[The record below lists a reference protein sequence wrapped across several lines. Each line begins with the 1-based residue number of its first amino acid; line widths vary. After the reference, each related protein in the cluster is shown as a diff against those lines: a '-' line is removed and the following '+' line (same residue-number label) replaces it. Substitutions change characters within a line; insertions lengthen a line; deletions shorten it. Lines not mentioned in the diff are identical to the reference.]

1 MDADGKVFHKTC
13 MKCEHC
19 ACRLSL
25 GNYAALNGKYY
36 CKTHFK
42 QLFKTKG
49 NYTEGFGE
57 EDAKKKW
64 SPQVSHFNMSGVN
77 FGSGSSTI
85 KQRAVTV
92 GPISQVGSHKYNE
105 TDTEGQTAP
114 ATDPDAQAP
123 VPTEEANPQATPDA
137 IPSSAAEEVSSD
149 LGEAPASTEG
159 GDAQQQQEEENDQ
172 GGSDVQSEAGSAGE
186 AAEVNGADD
195 TTTATPAAVESSAA
209 PGEAPAAEAGD
220 ETAAAPG
227 DAPAAEAGDATAAD
241 STLCYLLLL
250 LPRTIVAPTHRLLAL
265 PQALVTWR
273 KGGLSVHEPQTRMW
287 TRAYCPVWQR

>member
-1 MDADGKVFHKTC
+1 MSLRLPVKCHTCAKTVYAMERMDADGKVFHKTC

-92 GPISQVGSHKYNE
+92 GPISQMGSHKYNE
-105 TDTEGQTAP
+105 ADTEGQTAP
-114 ATDPDAQAP
+114 ATDADSQAPAETQPTEDANAQATSD
-123 VPTEEANPQATPDA
+123 VTPSA
-137 IPSSAAEEVSSD
+137 AAEEAPSD
-149 LGEAPASTEG
+149 LGEAPAPTEG
-159 GDAQQQQEEENDQ
+159 GDAQQQEHDQ
-172 GGSDVQSEAGSAGE
+172 GGSDVQIEADSAGE
-186 AAEVNGADD
+186 AAEGNGAVD
-195 TTTATPAAVESSAA
+195 TTATTPAAVESS
-209 PGEAPAAEAGD
+209 
-220 ETAAAPG
+220 TAPG
-227 DAPAAEAGDATAAD
+227 DAPAAEAGDATAVD
-241 STLCYLLLL
+241 STLLLSSSPPYHCCPHSQTLGSPL
-250 LPRTIVAPTHRLLAL
+250 GSGDVA
-265 PQALVTWR
+265 
-273 KGGLSVHEPQTRMW
+273 
-287 TRAYCPVWQR
+287 

>member
-1 MDADGKVFHKTC
+1 MERMDADGKVFHKTC

-105 TDTEGQTAP
+105 ADTEGQTAP
-114 ATDPDAQAP
+114 AADADAQAP
-123 VPTEEANPQATPDA
+123 AETQPTEDANAQATPDA
-137 IPSSAAEEVSSD
+137 IPSSEEVSSD
-149 LGEAPASTEG
+149 LGEAPTSTEG
-159 GDAQQQQEEENDQ
+159 GDAQQQEEQQEHDQ

-186 AAEVNGADD
+186 AAEANGADD

-209 PGEAPAAEAGD
+209 APGD

-227 DAPAAEAGDATAAD
+227 DAPAAGDATAAD
-241 STLCYLLLL
+241 STLLLSSSTSSFSPPYHSCPHSQTLGSL
-250 LPRTIVAPTHRLLAL
+250 RL
-265 PQALVTWR
+265 W
-273 KGGLSVHEPQTRMW
+273 
-287 TRAYCPVWQR
+287 

>member
-85 KQRAVTV
+85 KQRAMTV
-92 GPISQVGSHKYNE
+92 GPISQAGSHKSNDA
-105 TDTEGQTAP
+105 DTESELAP
-114 ATDPDAQAP
+114 AANADAQAQAP
-123 VPTEEANPQATPDA
+123 VETQAIDAANPQATPDA
-137 IPSSAAEEVSSD
+137 SPSAAAAEEVSD
-149 LGEAPASTEG
+149 LGEVPAPTEG
-159 GDAQQQQEEENDQ
+159 GGEAQQQEPSQ
-172 GGSDVQSEAGSAGE
+172 GSDAQSEGGSAGE
-186 AAEVNGADD
+186 AAEGNGADD
-195 TTTATPAAVESSAA
+195 TATTAAIDSSA
-209 PGEAPAAEAGD
+209 E
-220 ETAAAPG
+220 PG

-241 STLCYLLLL
+241 NSGD
-250 LPRTIVAPTHRLLAL
+250 VA
-265 PQALVTWR
+265 
-273 KGGLSVHEPQTRMW
+273 
-287 TRAYCPVWQR
+287 